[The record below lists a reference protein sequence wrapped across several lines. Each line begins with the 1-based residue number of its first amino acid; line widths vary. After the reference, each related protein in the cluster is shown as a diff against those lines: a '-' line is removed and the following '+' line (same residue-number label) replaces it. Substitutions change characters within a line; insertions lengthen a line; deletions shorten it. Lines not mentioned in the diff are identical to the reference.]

1 MPGWR
6 TNRKLVVIESD
17 DWGSIRMPSKEVYE
31 KCLKAGYP
39 VDKIAFER
47 YDSLL
52 SQVDLEL
59 LFNLLTS
66 FRDKNGKHPI
76 ITANC
81 VVANPDFVKIKADN
95 FNKYH
100 YELITDTF
108 KRYPCHYNNFNLWQQ
123 GIAAKI
129 FHPQFH
135 GREHL
140 NVNLFLNALRKK
152 DKDVLFGFEN
162 EMPGCIS
169 LGPEIKG
176 NSYVDATFYDSFEG
190 KNEILSILDEGL
202 ELFRKIF
209 GYWSGSI
216 IPTNYTWSP
225 DFDQMIRDKRVI
237 FFQGIRKIREPIPGG
252 EFKYHTIY
260 LGKKNKLGQLYLV
273 RNVHFEPSLF
283 RLKIK
288 DPVDQCLSDMQI
300 AFKMHKP
307 VVISSHRI
315 NYVGF
320 IDETN
325 RDKTL
330 KMLHQVLTTAS
341 KYWPDIEFITSDQL
355 GRIILANNNNSTF
368 HVYKNPSK

>member
-1 MPGWR
+1 M
-6 TNRKLVVIESD
+6 S
-17 DWGSIRMPSKEVYE
+17 
-31 KCLKAGYP
+31 
-39 VDKIAFER
+39 
-47 YDSLL
+47 
-52 SQVDLEL
+52 
-59 LFNLLTS
+59 
-66 FRDKNGKHPI
+66 
-76 ITANC
+76 
-81 VVANPDFVKIKADN
+81 
-95 FNKYH
+95 
-100 YELITDTF
+100 
-108 KRYPCHYNNFNLWQQ
+108 
-123 GIAAKI
+123 AKI

-152 DKDVLFGFEN
+152 ERDAMFGFEN

-169 LGPEIKG
+169 LGPETKG
-176 NSYVDATFYDSFEG
+176 NIYVDATFYDSFEG
-190 KNEILSILDEGL
+190 KNELIPILNEGL
-202 ELFRKIF
+202 EIFRKIF

-225 DFDQMIRDKRVI
+225 DFDQMVKEKGV
-237 FFQGIRKIREPIPGG
+237 FYFQGIRKIREPIPGG
-252 EFKYHTIY
+252 KFKYHTIH

-283 RLKIK
+283 TLRIK

-320 IDETN
+320 IDKTN

-330 KMLHQVLTTAS
+330 KMLHQVFTTAS
-341 KYWPDIEFITSDQL
+341 KYWPDIEYTTSDQL
-355 GRIILANNNNSTF
+355 GGIIMEDYNNSIF
-368 HVYKNPSK
+368 HF